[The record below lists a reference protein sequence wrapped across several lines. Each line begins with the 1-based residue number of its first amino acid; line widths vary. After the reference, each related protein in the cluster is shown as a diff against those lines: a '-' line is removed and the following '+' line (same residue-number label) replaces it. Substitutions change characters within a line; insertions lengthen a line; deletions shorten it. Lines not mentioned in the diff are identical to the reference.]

1 MTETKRKFTVI
12 SNENYETDNKIKE
25 REREQEHKKREREYH
40 TNPLKWQG
48 QSLREDFMRFTNNE
62 GGARFTVED
71 LLKW

>member
-1 MTETKRKFTVI
+1 MSETKRRFAVI
-12 SNENYETDNKIKE
+12 SNEKLEVDNDIKEHKREKE
-25 REREQEHKKREREYH
+25 REFH

-62 GGARFTVED
+62 GGSRFTVED

>member
-1 MTETKRKFTVI
+1 MTETKRRFTVI
-12 SNENYETDNKIKE
+12 SNDSLEVDDDIQENK
-25 REREQEHKKREREYH
+25 RERKREREREYH
-40 TNPLKWQG
+40 TDPLKWQK